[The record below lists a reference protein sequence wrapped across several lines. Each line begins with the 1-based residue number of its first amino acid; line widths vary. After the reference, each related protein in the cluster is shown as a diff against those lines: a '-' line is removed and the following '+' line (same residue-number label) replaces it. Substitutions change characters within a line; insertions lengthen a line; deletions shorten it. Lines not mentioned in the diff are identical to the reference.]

1 MDEQTVMY
9 LGVSAITPFVLLVS
23 ASSLG
28 PLGIIID
35 VFALIAVAFILMLNY
50 ADFLIFP
57 AVTKLL
63 GIKIQLSKEHYC
75 LKEQNAILKYTGG
88 IYYAT
93 GYLTANI
100 YNYVFNAESS
110 NPNSDDDQISLAP
123 EKWERI
129 LMNVDF
135 PFKFNVIT
143 DAKDVQKYREDLEGE
158 RGFLEF
164 QLSRE
169 SNSSNPNQMTL
180 TELERK
186 INVTQAKIDKM
197 SSGELPLN
205 TIMYIETTAVGISEK
220 DAVDSLTNQ
229 LNRLETV
236 FHTFDVNILRV
247 VGREI
252 HTLYKLNY
260 LLYEPQLIEK
270 LFNHQK

>member
-9 LGVSAITPFVLLVS
+9 LGISCIPPFVLLIS

-28 PLGIIID
+28 AMGIVIGILS
-35 VFALIAVAFILMLNY
+35 VIAVVMILLINY
-50 ADFLIFP
+50 VDFLIFP
-57 AVTKLL
+57 VVTSLL
-63 GIKIQLSKEHYC
+63 GIKIQLSKEYYC
-75 LKEQNAILKYTGG
+75 PKEQNRVIKYTNG

-93 GYLTANI
+93 GYLTANL
-100 YNYVFNAESS
+100 YNYVFREEGVESS
-110 NPNSDDDQISLAP
+110 DEEEMILAP

-129 LMNVDF
+129 VMNVDF

-143 DAKDVQKYREDLEGE
+143 NARDVQKYREDLEGD

-164 QLSRE
+164 QISRE

-186 INVTQAKIDKM
+186 VSVLQAKIDRM

-205 TIMYIETTAVGISEK
+205 TIMYLETTAVGISEK
-220 DAVDSLTNQ
+220 EATDALTSQ

-236 FHTFDVNILRV
+236 FHTFDLNILRV
-247 VGREI
+247 AGREI
-252 HTLYKLNY
+252 HTLHKLNY
-260 LLYEPQLIEK
+260 SLFDPNIMEK

>member
-1 MDEQTVMY
+1 MDEQTIIY
-9 LGVSAITPFVLLVS
+9 LGVSSIIPFVLLVS

-28 PLGIIID
+28 AVGIIVD
-35 VFALIAVAFILMLNY
+35 FLAVITVVIILLLNY

-63 GIKIQLSKEHYC
+63 KIKIQLSKEHYC
-75 LKEQNAILKYTGG
+75 PKEQNAIIKYTGG

-93 GYLTANI
+93 GYLTANL

-110 NPNSDDDQISLAP
+110 NTLSEDDQITLAP

-129 LMNVDF
+129 VMNVDF

-186 INVTQAKIDKM
+186 INIIQAKIDKM

-220 DAVDSLTNQ
+220 DATDSLTNQ

-236 FHTFDVNILRV
+236 FHTFDINILRV

-252 HTLYKLNY
+252 HTLFKLNY
-260 LLYEPQLIEK
+260 ILYDPKLTEK